1 MSPGLPDQQADG
13 RQGSHGAFPM
23 CRIALPHPKSGEAR
37 LAVAHTSFRLPAVAV
52 QASLLRSFGYSW
64 FSVDGCGFPQNIQ
77 ELVGSEVRSISVPSC
92 HSSVGRWAVMTSVN
106 PACFFV
112 FRCYGR
118 HRFSAGRRGPVG
130 VVGVQRCRSSGE
142 LQSCQMVHSSEPS
155 PVLFPCRLKYRYEA
169 TNTLRDFTTALSVS
183 HQPEAGIRLYK
194 RLARMLPF
202 LFPACISV
210 CLHAAGSGVSAHT
223 EAVHDPGSIA
233 CAVSAHLWHNITAS
247 WFPTFLA

>member
-1 MSPGLPDQQADG
+1 MARHGAAPQSVLNLRRRVPWRLFPVCGREQPASAVGRSPHPKSGEARVRSREKPASVSPGLPDQQADG
-13 RQGSHGAFPM
+13 RRGSHGAFPM

-118 HRFSAGRRGPVG
+118 HRFSAGRRGLSASLVFSVAGPLVS
-130 VVGVQRCRSSGE
+130 CRAVRWFIV
-142 LQSCQMVHSSEPS
+142 LS
-155 PVLFPCRLKYRYEA
+155 PVRCCFRVGSSTDMRRPILCA
-169 TNTLRDFTTALSVS
+169 IS
-183 HQPEAGIRLYK
+183 QP
-194 RLARMLPF
+194 P
-202 LFPACISV
+202 
-210 CLHAAGSGVSAHT
+210 
-223 EAVHDPGSIA
+223 
-233 CAVSAHLWHNITAS
+233 
-247 WFPTFLA
+247 